1 MNPVAHLLFGAVFAT
16 CLIAF
21 GIEMPRRNQG
31 LGKSELGI
39 WRIILV
45 ILLLAGVAAAPQ
57 ATRYIGDRKLDS
69 GPILN
74 MFLFHDVL
82 ELASQRFRLGDGL
95 LDSPVIISAL
105 GLGVSLLV
113 LAYLRSENQS
123 GWDTLWRDA
132 AYFSLI
138 IVSLVAIR
146 VAVSSNSH
154 IFMPQTRVFINLQP
168 YIVVENSVFYTQ
180 LPIVGVN
187 RDKALAIRDTY
198 LAVNRTSWKTQEIP
212 PEVNEFMVGSYMTGV
227 NIPPLSYNTM
237 VSMMSWLR
245 QHPDRLSVEDLERII
260 RAGTLPKADMPL
272 TVTVGFPLVVFAI
285 CSGLIYPGL
294 EPDGD

>member
-74 MFLFHDVL
+74 LFLFHDVL

-260 RAGTLPKADMPL
+260 RAGTLPKTDMPL